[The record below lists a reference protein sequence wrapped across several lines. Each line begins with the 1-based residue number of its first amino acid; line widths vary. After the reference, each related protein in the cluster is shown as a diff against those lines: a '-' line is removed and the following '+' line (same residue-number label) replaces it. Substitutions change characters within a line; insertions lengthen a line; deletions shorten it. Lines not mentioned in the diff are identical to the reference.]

1 MMVDV
6 GVPCT
11 GFMMISYSVSEIEAG
26 RDSLRTKMIIDIDLM
41 MSYIISEIEIGRNF
55 LGLWPNERRRGV
67 PTGHG

>member
-11 GFMMISYSVSEIEAG
+11 SFMMISYSVSEIEAG

-41 MSYIISEIEIGRNF
+41 MFYIILEIEIGRSF
-55 LGLWPNERRRGV
+55 LGLWPNERQRGV